1 MALPKITDKIN
12 LPTSVTAMET
22 ISRLLR
28 VVVENE
34 PLTSAA
40 SKPLFMAAKA
50 LGIRKK
56 AAKADT
62 HTEGTFR
69 TFGLIKYL
77 DQAKTTFETT
87 QLGKDIAVAYDEDGP
102 IVDENELVSLALRLV
117 CSWFADND
125 GRDIHPGRIFLDL
138 LCDEDLDGYVTEH
151 EYTAFLIN
159 NSFKSDS
166 QFDAIKEFVLDFR
179 AKGENAICDYTET
192 CKTYLFLPAFVNKWK
207 LLRKGRVFD
216 FESKNGTFRWTIGS
230 IKEDAEDATE
240 TEDSDVDDE
249 ATETLFGKWNHV
261 TEFRLTKQ
269 ARQLYLKLKMKEDA
283 MFNGK
288 LGSIQKII
296 YGAPGTG
303 KSFGTDDEL
312 VDANGNEKAVSFRT
326 TFHPDSDYS
335 TFVGAYKPTMKKIP
349 RIVQDG
355 TALKKPNYAADVD
368 DALKVEE
375 RISYEFRPQAFMSAY
390 VAAWKEMAKGA
401 AGKPV
406 VLVIE
411 EINRGNC
418 AQIFGD
424 LFQLLD
430 RGDDGYSTY
439 PIDADTDLAKWL
451 KNDEKDENNQLL
463 RFGSAGLGLTKP
475 TDQTFKMKQSDWDA
489 VMIGKKL
496 ALPPNLYIWATMN
509 TSDQSLFPIDSAFKR
524 RWDWKYV
531 PIREGKYKEG
541 LKKGQKLGWKI
552 KFNVPAHQE
561 GAQQIPAKDYS
572 YDWWEFLKNINAKI
586 FKTTESEDKKLGYFF
601 VKPDGEDTQ
610 THDGTISAD
619 RFVSKVIFYLWND
632 VFKDYGIETI
642 FKADDAKKSD
652 DEAKG
657 VEFQA
662 FFDEEDDKAD
672 VNTLLKFFKH
682 IELKS
687 DEEIAAAQVAQ
698 QQPTASAANQQGQN
712 TNP

>member
-1 MALPKITDKIN
+1 MIIDALDEGVGLEAAGDRTDPGSIEIRANWMVGSSLTNRTNRKQSAWKNAEHIILTDSIEEGFIDN
-12 LPTSVTAMET
+12 VWKLVVAKDKAKPCIQKVYVNNGDPSEYTMYDAMGRVDSGPLSMLLVQGLTGKKVKVATFARVGFDLISEKGLWTLDDPNYLIQKQSGTDFKTCAIPVLKEKQGMPDET
-22 ISRLLR
+22 KVNGHVRYYSD
-28 VVVENE
+28 VVYSIFGVDYY
-34 PLTSAA
+34 LT
-40 SKPLFMAAKA
+40 K
-50 LGIRKK
+50 
-56 AAKADT
+56 
-62 HTEGTFR
+62 EW
-69 TFGLIKYL
+69 
-77 DQAKTTFETT
+77 FES
-87 QLGKDIAVAYDEDGP
+87 AYDVLAEFF
-102 IVDENELVSLALRLV
+102 IAHEL
-117 CSWFADND
+117 
-125 GRDIHPGRIFLDL
+125 
-138 LCDEDLDGYVTEH
+138 T
-151 EYTAFLIN
+151 
-159 NSFKSDS
+159 
-166 QFDAIKEFVLDFR
+166 IKEIGKRIVQQEGG
-179 AKGENAICDYTET
+179 AMYT
-192 CKTYLFLPAFVNKWK
+192 
-207 LLRKGRVFD
+207 
-216 FESKNGTFRWTIGS
+216 
-230 IKEDAEDATE
+230 
-240 TEDSDVDDE
+240 
-249 ATETLFGKWNHV
+249 
-261 TEFRLTKQ
+261 
-269 ARQLYLKLKMKEDA
+269 
-283 MFNGK
+283 GK
-288 LGSIQKII
+288 LGQIQKII

-312 VDANGNEKAVSFRT
+312 VDANGNEKALSFRT

-335 TFVGAYKPTMKKIP
+335 TFVGAYKPTMKKVP
-349 RIVQDG
+349 RIVQVGMD
-355 TALKKPNYAADVD
+355 LKNPNYAADVD
-368 DALKVEE
+368 AALKVEE
-375 RISYEFRPQAFMSAY
+375 KISYEFRPQAFMNAY
-390 VAAWKEMAKGA
+390 VAAWKEMTKGA

-451 KNDEKDENNQLL
+451 KSDEKDENNQLL

-531 PIREGKYKEG
+531 PIREGKYKDG
-541 LKKGQKLGWKI
+541 PKKGQKLGWKI
-552 KFNVPAHQE
+552 KFTVPAHQE
-561 GAQQIPAKDYS
+561 GSQQIPAKDYS

-601 VKPDGEDTQ
+601 VKPDGEDAT
-610 THDGTISAD
+610 TNDGTISAD

-642 FKADDAKKSD
+642 FKVDDAKKSE

-662 FFDEEDDKAD
+662 FFNEEDDKAD
-672 VNTLLKFFKH
+672 VNTLLRFFKH

-687 DEEIAAAQVAQ
+687 DEEIAAAQAAQ

>member
-1 MALPKITDKIN
+1 MSDVIIVKRVDRILLTDGFTFTVEDRRRLISWFGEIKSGESKDVKIRLNGENYPVRLDCQKLAGHDEIYQIRYIAPFKIRVALQKAFMRTALAIDRELERCAGNIQAAKKQIDIPYDARGLLILRRTDDN
-12 LPTSVTAMET
+12 LVWEACVKTVADFSSQE
-22 ISRLLR
+22 IIELR
-28 VVVENE
+28 DQFELWMLSHVENRRIRQYIAALRDTTKCREYAYEHPLKLPHE
-34 PLTSAA
+34 PIVAPQNIT
-40 SKPLFMAAKA
+40 PELFPVSTVYEFRDPNEVLAIWKNSERAYYRDSGDLKSA
-50 LGIRKK
+50 LGFYCLFLRLRNPYRWGYVDHLPGDNGRINSMLELKNYDYK
-56 AAKADT
+56 SNLEVAM
-62 HTEGTFR
+62 
-69 TFGLIKYL
+69 
-77 DQAKTTFETT
+77 AKTQKK
-87 QLGKDIAVAYDEDGP
+87 QL
-102 IVDENELVSLALRLV
+102 IV
-117 CSWFADND
+117 
-125 GRDIHPGRIFLDL
+125 
-138 LCDEDLDGYVTEH
+138 
-151 EYTAFLIN
+151 
-159 NSFKSDS
+159 
-166 QFDAIKEFVLDFR
+166 
-179 AKGENAICDYTET
+179 
-192 CKTYLFLPAFVNKWK
+192 
-207 LLRKGRVFD
+207 
-216 FESKNGTFRWTIGS
+216 
-230 IKEDAEDATE
+230 
-240 TEDSDVDDE
+240 
-249 ATETLFGKWNHV
+249 
-261 TEFRLTKQ
+261 
-269 ARQLYLKLKMKEDA
+269 
-283 MFNGK
+283 
-288 LGSIQKII
+288 

-303 KSFGTDDEL
+303 KSFFF
-312 VDANGNEKAVSFRT
+312 NEETLENIVIRT

-335 TFVGAYKPTMKKIP
+335 TFVGAYKPTMEGGKI
-349 RIVQDG
+349 
-355 TALKKPNYAADVD
+355 AYA
-368 DALKVEE
+368 
-375 RISYEFRPQAFMSAY
+375 FRPQAFMNAY
-390 VAAWKEMAKGA
+390 VAAWKEMTKGT

-451 KNDEKDENNQLL
+451 KSDEKDENNQLL

-531 PIREGKYKEG
+531 PIREGKYKDG
-541 LKKGQKLGWKI
+541 PKKEQELGWKI
-552 KFNVPAHQE
+552 KFTVPAHQE
-561 GAQQIPAKDYS
+561 GSQQIPAKDYS

-601 VKPDGEDTQ
+601 VKPDGEDAATN
-610 THDGTISAD
+610 DGTISAD

-642 FKADDAKKSD
+642 FKVDDAKKSE

-662 FFDEEDDKAD
+662 FFNEEDDKAD
-672 VNTLLKFFKH
+672 VNTLLRFFKH

-687 DEEIAAAQVAQ
+687 DAEIAAAQAAQ